1 MDNIQQVV
9 DTPIPLKSVK
19 SRISN
24 TIDDILTRF
33 VLSEPSVPELEKN
46 WATKKSWIRTPEFL
60 WGCDYHLLDQVS
72 ELTIGEG
79 RYYLNPDNDEA
90 ELSRAMWPIDIG
102 VIKICDGDKHSAD
115 GDLFF
120 SRVASVPPSTVRGKT
135 RTIRPKMVMA
145 SSAYMHKHE
154 WSPQNEIFGQ
164 FGNDWVQICDGVQQV
179 SKGKFSYG
187 SIRRVGE
194 EAIDAHRSISI
205 AFSGALSERYEWH
218 AAFGFHPNGPRIL
231 IPTSPSGCLKL
242 FQDREKEEG
251 QTRRAALK
259 HWVNQHYRAH
269 SENDDEIIYVRE
281 HLRGNTR
288 FIWRGVEVEVLVS
301 AFDLEKNELFAR
313 NAAEWRSTRKH
324 NQIRLKKRRA

>member
-1 MDNIQQVV
+1 MDNIQQTIDAPV
-9 DTPIPLKSVK
+9 PLKSVK
-19 SRISN
+19 SKISN

-33 VLSEPSVPELEKN
+33 ILSEPTVPELEKN
-46 WATKKSWIRTPEFL
+46 WATKKSWMRTPEFL
-60 WGCDYHLLDQVS
+60 WGCDYHLLDEVA
-72 ELTIGEG
+72 ELSVGEG
-79 RYYLNPDNDEA
+79 RYYLAPDEMEA
-90 ELSRAMWPIDIG
+90 EFSDAMWPIDIG
-102 VIKICDGDKHSAD
+102 QIKIWPA
-115 GDLFF
+115 
-120 SRVASVPPSTVRGKT
+120 TVRGKT

-179 SKGKFSYG
+179 AKGKFGYG
-187 SIRRVGE
+187 STRRVGE
-194 EAIDAHRSISI
+194 EALDAHRGISI

-231 IPTSPSGCLKL
+231 IPTSPSGCLRL

-269 SENDDEIIYVRE
+269 SENEDEIIYVRE

-288 FIWRGVEVEVLVS
+288 FIWRGVDVEVLVS

-313 NAAEWRSTRKH
+313 NAAEWRSSRKH
-324 NQIRLKKRRA
+324 NQIRLRA